1 LKETRKCGS
10 ILEERPP
17 PSPSSAVHV
26 NVTAVGA
33 ATASN
38 ASSVKKWDAN
48 TKSSKVGSCSS
59 RNSSSNKG
67 QSIRNILTVDD
78 DDDDDVIICV
88 DTPEKPSK
96 PRVEKEDRSNF
107 SDDSDQPIYS
117 MIQKRKRIQA
127 DEAQRSRVV
136 RSPSLNSDS

>member
-1 LKETRKCGS
+1 M
-10 ILEERPP
+10 
-17 PSPSSAVHV
+17 
-26 NVTAVGA
+26 GA
-33 ATASN
+33 AAASN
-38 ASSVKKWDAN
+38 ASSVRKWDAY
-48 TKSSKVGSCSS
+48 TKSSKMGSSSSSSSSSS

-78 DDDDDVIICV
+78 DDDDDVIICL

-96 PRVEKEDRSNF
+96 SRAEKEDRSNF

-136 RSPSLNSDS
+136 RSPSLDSDS